1 MRLAYSYIRFSS
13 IDQAKGDSFRRQTA
27 LAKDYCD
34 KYELK
39 LADLT
44 LRDLG
49 KSAYKGTH
57 FKDGALGE
65 FISAVKE
72 GTIPTGSYLL
82 VESMDRLSREKISIA
97 LGRFME
103 LLGLGINIVTLQD
116 CRTYTAESLDRIEDL
131 MLSLVFMMRAHEES
145 LTKSKRLKAAHAEK
159 RKQAR
164 ENLKPTG
171 YNTPHWIELTDSG
184 YTLIP
189 ERVEL
194 LKRIFQMT
202 IDGLGAIAIHKQL
215 NHEAIKP
222 WGRSKTGW
230 HTTYIKKIL
239 RARTVLGEYQPFKAE
254 DGERKEDGEPIQ
266 GYYPAAIDID
276 TFKRANLAIE
286 SRNGKSSGTRN
297 KAINNLFTGLVVCK
311 NCGATMHYLNKGSGS
326 KGGQYL
332 VCSRARQG
340 AHHDGVR
347 CKYASMRYPAIED
360 AVLGVAATLNLR
372 LQTETNIEEVAQVKD
387 ELSKLSQKLNTV
399 DVSIARLVDLLD
411 SSSGSKALL
420 VKLGQREAEKDE
432 LEQHYKDLEKRLDE
446 LELTPK
452 SNNVWKEL
460 KRILNVLK
468 VEASDRNNVTL
479 RAKINSQLVQC
490 IEKIEFDSVAKV
502 ITIRIDND
510 RTIDLLFNKKQTSH
524 MVKPSWDTREFPP
537 STFRIRAITNN
548 VKAVVLSHKID

>member
-1 MRLAYSYIRFSS
+1 MNLAYSYIRFSS
-13 IDQAKGDSFRRQTA
+13 LEQAKGDSFRRQTV

-34 KYELK
+34 KHGLN

-49 KSAYKGTH
+49 KSAYHGTH

-65 FISAVKE
+65 FIGAVKD
-72 GTIPTGSYLL
+72 GTIPRGSYLL

-97 LGRFME
+97 LRRFME
-103 LLGLGINIVTLQD
+103 LLELGISIVTLQD
-116 CRTYTAESLDRIEDL
+116 NRTYTTESLDRIEDL

-171 YNTPHWIELTDSG
+171 YNMPHWITLTDTG
-184 YTLIP
+184 YELMP
-189 ERVEL
+189 ERADL

-215 NHEAIKP
+215 NKEGIKP

-239 RARTVLGEYQPFKAE
+239 RARTVLGEYQPFKSE
-254 DGERKEDGEPIQ
+254 DGKRVEDGEPIQ

-276 TFKRANLAIE
+276 TFKRASLAIE
-286 SRNGKSSGTRN
+286 RRHGKSSGTRKN
-297 KAINNLFTGLVVCK
+297 AINNLFTGLVVCK

-340 AHHDGVR
+340 AHHDGIS
-347 CKYASMRYPAIED
+347 CKYASMRYPVIED
-360 AVLGVAATLNLR
+360 AILRISATLNLK
-372 LQTETNIEEVAQVKD
+372 LYTSNNQEESAQLK
-387 ELSKLSQKLNTV
+387 EQLSKVSRSLKTV
-399 DVSIARLVDLLD
+399 ESSIARLVDLLD
-411 SSSGSKALL
+411 SSTGSKALL
-420 VKLGQREAEKDE
+420 TKLEQREAEQQE
-432 LEQHYKDLEKRLDE
+432 LEQRYRELEKCLDDV
-446 LELTPK
+446 ELTPK
-452 SNNVWKEL
+452 SNNVWKDL
-460 KRILNVLK
+460 RRTLNMLR
-468 VEASDRNNVTL
+468 VEAADRTNVTL
-479 RAKINSQLVQC
+479 RAKINSQLLQC
-490 IEKIEFDSVAKV
+490 IKKIEFDALAKV
-502 ITIRIDND
+502 VTIVIDGKRVIELRFDN
-510 RTIDLLFNKKQTSH
+510 KQTNYT
-524 MVKPSWDTREFPP
+524 VKPSWDKREFLP
-537 STFRIRAITNN
+537 SIYT
-548 VKAVVLSHKID
+548 VKEVVKGYSLQVASH

>member
-13 IDQAKGDSFRRQTA
+13 LEQAKGDSFRRQTA

-34 KYELK
+34 KYGLK

-49 KSAYKGTH
+49 KSAYHGTH

-65 FISAVKE
+65 FINAVKE
-72 GTIPTGSYLL
+72 GTIPAGSYLL

-103 LLGLGINIVTLQD
+103 LLGLGISIVTLQD
-116 CRTYTAESLDRIEDL
+116 NRTYTTQSLDRIEDL

-145 LTKSKRLKAAHAEK
+145 ATKSKRLREAHKEK

-171 YNTPHWIELTDSG
+171 YNTPHWIELTESG
-184 YTLIP
+184 YELIP
-189 ERVEL
+189 DRVEL
-194 LKRIFQMT
+194 LRRIFQMT

-215 NHEAIKP
+215 NQEAIKP

-239 RARTVLGEYQPFKAE
+239 RARTVLGEYQPFKTE
-254 DGERKEDGEPIQ
+254 NGKRVKDGEPIQ
-266 GYYPAAIDID
+266 GYYPEAIDVD
-276 TFKRANLAIE
+276 TFKRANLSIE
-286 SRNGKSSGTRN
+286 SRQGKTSGTRKN
-297 KAINNLFTGLVVCK
+297 VINNLFTGLVVCK

-340 AHHDGVR
+340 AHHDGIF
-347 CKYASMRYPAIED
+347 CKYASMRYPIVEEAI
-360 AVLGVAATLNLR
+360 LTIAATLNLK
-372 LQTETNIEEVAQVKD
+372 LHTASSQEESAYIKEQ
-387 ELSKLSQKLNTV
+387 LSDLSRNLKTV
-399 DVSIARLVDLLD
+399 EASILRLVDLLD
-411 SSSGSKALL
+411 SSTGSKALL
-420 VKLGQREAEKDE
+420 TKLEQREAQQQE
-432 LEQHYKDLEKRLDE
+432 LEQRYRELEKRLDE
-446 LELTPK
+446 IELTPK

-460 KRILNVLK
+460 KHTLKTLK
-468 VEASDRNNVTL
+468 VEAADRTNVTL
-479 RAKINSQLVQC
+479 RSKVNSQLSKCVDS
-490 IEKIEFDSVAKV
+490 IEFDAISKLVTINIDESREVLIKFDMRQDSYV
-502 ITIRIDND
+502 I
-510 RTIDLLFNKKQTSH
+510 
-524 MVKPSWDTREFPP
+524 KPSWDMRELLPA
-537 STFRIRAITNN
+537 TYT
-548 VKAVVLSHKID
+548 VKEALRKR

>member
-1 MRLAYSYIRFSS
+1 MNIAYSYIRFSS
-13 IDQAKGDSFRRQTA
+13 LEQAKGDSFRRQTA

-34 KYELK
+34 KHGLN

-49 KSAYKGTH
+49 KSAYHGTH

-65 FISAVKE
+65 FIDAVKD
-72 GTIPTGSYLL
+72 GTIPRGSYLL

-97 LGRFME
+97 LRRFME
-103 LLGLGINIVTLQD
+103 LLELGISIVTLQD
-116 CRTYTAESLDRIEDL
+116 SRTYTTESLDRIEDL

-171 YNTPHWIELTDSG
+171 YNMPHWITLSDLG
-184 YTLIP
+184 YELIP
-189 ERVEL
+189 ERVVL

-215 NHEAIKP
+215 NKEGIKP

-239 RARTVLGEYQPFKAE
+239 RARTVLGEYQPFKSE
-254 DGERKEDGEPIQ
+254 NGKRVEDGEPIQ
-266 GYYPAAIDID
+266 GYYPEAIDVD

-286 SRNGKSSGTRN
+286 NRNGKSSGTRN
-297 KAINNLFTGLVVCK
+297 NAINNLFTGLVVCK

-340 AHHDGVR
+340 AHHDGIR
-347 CKYASMRYPAIED
+347 CKYASMRYPVIED
-360 AVLGVAATLNLR
+360 AVLSVAATLNLR
-372 LQTETNIEEVAQVKD
+372 LHTAHNEEESTQLKKQ
-387 ELSKLSQKLNTV
+387 LSSVTKRLETV
-399 DVSIARLVDLLD
+399 DSAIVRLVDWLD
-411 SSSGSKALL
+411 SSSGSKAILT
-420 VKLGQREAEKDE
+420 KLERREAE
-432 LEQHYKDLEKRLDE
+432 QQE
-446 LELTPK
+446 LELRYKELEKHLDEIELTPT
-452 SNNVWKEL
+452 SNNVWREL
-460 KRILNVLK
+460 KHTLNTLK
-468 VEASDRNNVTL
+468 VEAADRANITL

-490 IEKIEFDSVAKV
+490 IDKIEFDALAKV
-502 ITIRIDND
+502 VTVVIDES
-510 RTIDLLFNKKQTSH
+510 RSVDLRFDQKQKSYT
-524 MVKPSWDTREFPP
+524 VKPSWDIREFLPH
-537 STFRIRAITNN
+537 TFVIKSFSKT
-548 VKAVVLSHKID
+548 L

>member
-13 IDQAKGDSFRRQTA
+13 LEQAKGDSFRRQTA

-34 KYELK
+34 KHGLK

-49 KSAYKGTH
+49 KSAYHGTH

-65 FISAVKE
+65 FINAVKE
-72 GTIPTGSYLL
+72 GTIPAGSYLL

-103 LLGLGINIVTLQD
+103 LLGLGISIVTLQD
-116 CRTYTAESLDRIEDL
+116 NRTYTTQSLDRIEDL

-145 LTKSKRLKAAHAEK
+145 ATKSKRLREAHKEK

-171 YNTPHWIELTDSG
+171 YNTPHWIELTESG
-184 YTLIP
+184 YELIP
-189 ERVEL
+189 DRVEL

-215 NHEAIKP
+215 NQEAIKP

-239 RARTVLGEYQPFKAE
+239 RARTVLGEYQPFKTE
-254 DGERKEDGEPIQ
+254 NGKRVKDGEPIQ
-266 GYYPAAIDID
+266 GYYPEAIDVD

-286 SRNGKSSGTRN
+286 SRQGKTSGTRKN
-297 KAINNLFTGLVVCK
+297 VINNLFTGLVVCK

-340 AHHDGVR
+340 AHHDGIF
-347 CKYASMRYPAIED
+347 CKYASMRYPIVEEAI
-360 AVLGVAATLNLR
+360 LTIAATLNLK
-372 LQTETNIEEVAQVKD
+372 LHTASSQEESAYIKEQ
-387 ELSKLSQKLNTV
+387 LSDLSRNLKTV
-399 DVSIARLVDLLD
+399 EASILRLVDLLD
-411 SSSGSKALL
+411 SSTGSKALL
-420 VKLGQREAEKDE
+420 TKLEQREAQQQE
-432 LEQHYKDLEKRLDE
+432 LEQRYRELEKRLDE
-446 LELTPK
+446 IELTPK

-460 KRILNVLK
+460 KHTLKTLK
-468 VEASDRNNVTL
+468 VEAADRTNVTL
-479 RAKINSQLVQC
+479 RSKVNSQLSKCVDS
-490 IEKIEFDSVAKV
+490 IEFDAISKLVTINIDESREVLIKFDMRQDSYV
-502 ITIRIDND
+502 I
-510 RTIDLLFNKKQTSH
+510 
-524 MVKPSWDTREFPP
+524 KPSWDMREFLPA
-537 STFRIRAITNN
+537 TYT
-548 VKAVVLSHKID
+548 VKEALRKR

>member
-1 MRLAYSYIRFSS
+1 MSTPIAYSYIRFSS
-13 IDQAKGDSFRRQTA
+13 LEQAKGDSFRRQTT

-34 KYELK
+34 KHGLN

-49 KSAYKGTH
+49 KSAYHGTH

-65 FISAVKE
+65 FINAVKE
-72 GTIPTGSYLL
+72 GTIPKGSYLL

-103 LLGLGINIVTLQD
+103 LLGLGISIVTLQD
-116 CRTYTAESLDRIEDL
+116 NRTYTTESLDRIEDL

-171 YNTPHWIELTDSG
+171 YNMPHWIKLTESG
-184 YTLIP
+184 YELIP

-215 NHEAIKP
+215 NQEAIKP

-239 RARTVLGEYQPFKAE
+239 RARTVLGEYQPFKTE
-254 DGERKEDGEPIQ
+254 NGKRMKDGEPIQ
-266 GYYPAAIDID
+266 DYYPEAIDVD

-286 SRNGKSSGTRN
+286 SRNGKSSGTRKN
-297 KAINNLFTGLVVCK
+297 AINNLFTGLVVCK
-311 NCGATMHYLNKGSGS
+311 NCGATMHYLNKGTGS

-340 AHHDGVR
+340 AHHDGVS
-347 CKYASMRYPAIED
+347 CKYASMRYPVIED
-360 AVLGVAATLNLR
+360 AVLSIAATLNLR
-372 LQTETNIEEVAQVKD
+372 LHTAHNEEESAQLK
-387 ELSKLSQKLNTV
+387 EQLSSVSRNLKTV
-399 DVSIARLVDLLD
+399 EASIVRLVDLLD

-420 VKLGQREAEKDE
+420 TKLEQREVEQQE
-432 LEQHYKDLEKRLDE
+432 LEQQYKELEKRLDE
-446 LELTPK
+446 IEFTPK

-460 KRILNVLK
+460 KHTLKTLKFEAADRTNVP
-468 VEASDRNNVTL
+468 L

-490 IEKIEFDSVAKV
+490 IEKIEFDASAKV
-502 ITIRIDND
+502 VTIKIDES
-510 RTIDLLFNKKQTSH
+510 REVLLKFDNKQHSYV
-524 MVKPSWDTREFPP
+524 VKPSWDVREFLPA
-537 STFRIRAITNN
+537 TFIVKETARRASDLIYR
-548 VKAVVLSHKID
+548 

>member
-1 MRLAYSYIRFSS
+1 MNIAYSYIRFSS
-13 IDQAKGDSFRRQTA
+13 LEQAKGDSFRRQTA

-34 KYELK
+34 KHGLN

-49 KSAYKGTH
+49 KSAYHGTH

-65 FISAVKE
+65 FIDAVKD
-72 GTIPTGSYLL
+72 GTIPRGSYLL

-97 LGRFME
+97 LRRFME
-103 LLGLGINIVTLQD
+103 LLELGISIVTLQD
-116 CRTYTAESLDRIEDL
+116 SRTYTTESLDRIEDL

-164 ENLKPTG
+164 ENLKPTR
-171 YNTPHWIELTDSG
+171 YNTPHWIKLTESG
-184 YTLIP
+184 YELIP

-215 NHEAIKP
+215 NQEGTKP

-239 RARTVLGEYQPFKAE
+239 RARTVLGEYQPFKTE
-254 DGERKEDGEPIQ
+254 NGKRIEDGEPIQ
-266 GYYPAAIDID
+266 GYYPEAIDVD

-286 SRNGKSSGTRN
+286 SRNGKSSGIRKN
-297 KAINNLFTGLVVCK
+297 AINNLLTGLVSCK

-340 AHHDGVR
+340 AHHDGVQ
-347 CKYASMRYPAIED
+347 CKYASMRYPVIED
-360 AVLGVAATLNLR
+360 AVLNVAATLNLR
-372 LQTETNIEEVAQVKD
+372 LHTTHNEEESVRMKKQ
-387 ELSKLSQKLNTV
+387 LSSVSRNLNKV
-399 DVSIARLVDLLD
+399 EASIVRLVGLLD

-420 VKLGQREAEKDE
+420 IKLEQREREQQE
-432 LEQHYKDLEKRLDE
+432 LEQRYRELEKRLDE

-460 KRILNVLK
+460 KQTLKTLK
-468 VEASDRNNVTL
+468 VEAADRTNVPL
-479 RAKINSQLVQC
+479 RSKINSQLVQC
-490 IEKIEFDSVAKV
+490 IEKIEFDAVAKV
-502 ITIRIDND
+502 ITVKVDES
-510 RTIDLLFNKKQTSH
+510 RTIDLRFDQKQKGYI
-524 MVKPSWDTREFPP
+524 VKPSWDVREFPP
-537 STFRIRAITNN
+537 YTFI
-548 VKAVVLSHKID
+548 VKSLVK

>member
-13 IDQAKGDSFRRQTA
+13 LEQAKGDSFRRQTA

-34 KYELK
+34 KHGLK

-49 KSAYKGTH
+49 KSAYHGTH

-65 FISAVKE
+65 FINAVKE
-72 GTIPTGSYLL
+72 GTIPAGSYLL

-103 LLGLGINIVTLQD
+103 LLGLGISIVTLQD
-116 CRTYTAESLDRIEDL
+116 NRTYTTQSLDRIEDL

-145 LTKSKRLKAAHAEK
+145 ATKSKRLREAHKEK

-171 YNTPHWIELTDSG
+171 YNTPHWIELTESG
-184 YTLIP
+184 YELIP
-189 ERVEL
+189 DRVEL
-194 LKRIFQMT
+194 LRRIFQMT

-215 NHEAIKP
+215 NQEAIKP

-239 RARTVLGEYQPFKAE
+239 RARTVLGEYQPFKTE
-254 DGERKEDGEPIQ
+254 NGKRVKDGEPIQ
-266 GYYPAAIDID
+266 GYYPEAIDVD

-286 SRNGKSSGTRN
+286 SRQGKTSGTRKN
-297 KAINNLFTGLVVCK
+297 VINNLFTGLVVCK

-340 AHHDGVR
+340 AHHDGIF
-347 CKYASMRYPAIED
+347 CKYASMRYPIVEEAI
-360 AVLGVAATLNLR
+360 LTIAATLNLK
-372 LQTETNIEEVAQVKD
+372 LHTASSQEESAYIKEQ
-387 ELSKLSQKLNTV
+387 LSDLSRNLKTV
-399 DVSIARLVDLLD
+399 EASILRLVDLLD
-411 SSSGSKALL
+411 SSTGSKALL
-420 VKLGQREAEKDE
+420 TKLEQREAQQQE
-432 LEQHYKDLEKRLDE
+432 LEQRYRELEKRLDE
-446 LELTPK
+446 IELTPK

-460 KRILNVLK
+460 KHTLKTLK
-468 VEASDRNNVTL
+468 VEAADRTNVTL
-479 RAKINSQLVQC
+479 RSKVNSQLSKCVDS
-490 IEKIEFDSVAKV
+490 IEFDAISKLVTINIDESREVLIKFDMRQDSYV
-502 ITIRIDND
+502 I
-510 RTIDLLFNKKQTSH
+510 
-524 MVKPSWDTREFPP
+524 KPSWDMREFLPA
-537 STFRIRAITNN
+537 TYT
-548 VKAVVLSHKID
+548 VKEALRKR